1 MDSDISGHGAQ
12 PNLRQTLKQDI
23 KSTDL
28 WSSLRRD
35 YRELE
40 KFYIDDEK
48 KKRLDQMR
56 WFKRFFFLAWWLL
69 KSMLLKLTPIRRIL
83 LLIGFFL
90 ILGGGSVMYENDQVR
105 TSTNWQ
111 IVGGVLFLFVLMLE
125 LKDKLLA
132 RDELEAGRKVQ
143 QALMPDPTPSIAGW
157 SVWLYTRPAN
167 EVGGDLVDYLNFGN
181 ERHVQVL
188 ADVSGKGLQ
197 AALLTAKLQAT
208 VRALGQDYDSIA
220 KLVSK
225 INEIFHRDSL
235 PNMFASLLYT
245 EVAAS
250 GSQVRYVNAGHLPP
264 LLLQSGTIQ
273 ELPKGEQALGLIGS
287 SAYTE
292 HVVDLR
298 PGDVFFAYSD
308 GLTEARNERGEFYG
322 SERLLRLLPTC
333 QNFSA
338 ERIGTTVTAD
348 VDWFVGEARAN
359 DDLSLIIMKRL

>member
-1 MDSDISGHGAQ
+1 MQTSESSQHNQ

-28 WSSLRRD
+28 WSTFRRD

-56 WFKRFFFLAWWLL
+56 WFKRVFYLSWWLL
-69 KSMLLKLTPIRRIL
+69 KSMLLKLTSVRRIL
-83 LLIGFFL
+83 LFIGFFF
-90 ILGGGSVMYENDQVR
+90 ILGGGSFIYQTDHTTV
-105 TSTNWQ
+105 SGNWQ
-111 IVGGVLFLFVLMLE
+111 LFGGVLFLFVLMLE

-143 QALMPDPTPSIAGW
+143 RALMPDPTPSVPGW

-167 EVGGDLVDYLNFGN
+167 EVGGDLVDYLNFGTS
-181 ERHVQVL
+181 RQGLVL

-208 VRALGQDYDSIA
+208 VRALGQDYESIA
-220 KLVSK
+220 KLVAK

-235 PNMFASLLYT
+235 PNIFASLLYT
-245 EVAAS
+245 EIAPDAT
-250 GSQVRYVNAGHLPP
+250 QIRFVNAGHLPP
-264 LLLQSGTIQ
+264 LLMHSGTIQ
-273 ELPKGEQALGLIGS
+273 EMPKGEQALGLIGS
-287 SAYTE
+287 SSYTE
-292 HVVDLR
+292 HVVDLQR
-298 PGDVFFAYSD
+298 GDIFFAYSD
-308 GLTEARNERGEFYG
+308 GLTEARNDRGEFYG
-322 SERLLRLLPTC
+322 TERLLRLLPTC

-338 ERIGTTVTAD
+338 ERIGTTITAD

-359 DDLSLIIMKRL
+359 DDLSLVIVKRL

>member
-1 MDSDISGHGAQ
+1 MNTTESRQTAQ
-12 PNLRQTLKQDI
+12 ANLRQTLKQDI
-23 KSTDL
+23 KSGDF

-56 WFKRFFFLAWWLL
+56 WIKRVLFLSWWLL
-69 KSMLLKLTPIRRIL
+69 KSLLMKLTPARRIL
-83 LLIGFFL
+83 LCIGLFF
-90 ILGGGSVMYENDQVR
+90 ILGGGTIVIQGDHVR
-105 TSTNWQ
+105 TGNWE
-111 IVGGVLFLFVLMLE
+111 ILGGGVLLFVLMLE

-143 QALMPDPTPSIAGW
+143 RALMPDPTPSVSGW

-167 EVGGDLVDYLNFGN
+167 EVGGDLVDYLNFGSN
-181 ERHVQVL
+181 RRGLIL

-208 VRALGQDYDSIA
+208 VRALGQDYESIS

-235 PNMFASLLYT
+235 PNIFASLLYT
-245 EVAAS
+245 EIS
-250 GSQVRYVNAGHLPP
+250 PDSTQIRFVNAGHLPP
-264 LLLQSGTIQ
+264 ILLRSGTIQ
-273 ELPKGEQALGLIGS
+273 ETPKGEQAIGLIGS
-287 SAYTE
+287 SSYSE
-292 HVVDLR
+292 QVVELGQ
-298 PGDVFFAYSD
+298 GDVFFAYSD
-308 GLTEARNERGEFYG
+308 GLTEARNDRGEFFG
-322 SERLLRLLPTC
+322 TERLQRLLPTC
-333 QNFSA
+333 QNLSA
-338 ERIGTTVTAD
+338 ERVGAAVTTE

-359 DDLSLIIMKRL
+359 DDLSLVIIKKL

>member
-1 MDSDISGHGAQ
+1 MDTTSSSQINQ

-35 YRELE
+35 YAELE
-40 KFYIDDEK
+40 RFYIDDEK

-56 WFKRFFFLAWWLL
+56 WLKRIIFLAWWLL
-69 KSMLLKLTPIRRIL
+69 RSMLLKLTPLRRIL
-83 LLIGFFL
+83 LFIGLFFS
-90 ILGGGSVMYENDQVR
+90 LGGGVIFVRGEQV
-105 TSTNWQ
+105 STGQ
-111 IVGGVLFLFVLMLE
+111 GSILGAALLLFVLMLE

-143 QALMPDPTPSIAGW
+143 RALMPAPTPLVPGW

-167 EVGGDLVDYLNFGN
+167 EVGGDLVDFLDFGTD
-181 ERHVQVL
+181 RQGLVL

-208 VRALGQDYDSIA
+208 VRALGQDYESIA
-220 KLVSK
+220 QLVSK

-235 PNMFASLLYT
+235 PNIFASLLYAEIAPDVT
-245 EVAAS
+245 
-250 GSQVRYVNAGHLPP
+250 QIRFVNAGHLPP
-264 LLLQSGTIQ
+264 LLIQSGTIH
-273 ELPKGEQALGLIGS
+273 EMTKGEQALGLIGS
-287 SAYTE
+287 SSYTE
-292 HVVDLR
+292 HVVDLQR
-298 PGDVFFAYSD
+298 GDIFFAYSD
-308 GLTEARNERGEFYG
+308 GLTEARNDRGEFYG
-322 SERLLRLLPTC
+322 SDRLLKLLPTC

-359 DDLSLIIMKRL
+359 DDLSLVILKRL